1 MSPERSAERP
11 LEGLSPDLSV
21 LRAKY
26 LDYCSAQIADLIVL
40 LSPDDI
46 YVVAERAT
54 RESGG
59 TYSGHYGDAVRCAT
73 QWISDRLALP
83 PFEVWI
89 EDYQAHPQRYE
100 DYLLGL
106 WQGEAGRPTRAS

>member
-1 MSPERSAERP
+1 VSPERSAERP
-11 LEGLSPDLSV
+11 HEGLPADLHV

-54 RESGG
+54 REKGAQ
-59 TYSGHYGDAVRCAT
+59 YSGNYGDAVRAAT

-83 PFEVWI
+83 PFEVWL
-89 EDYQAHPQRYE
+89 EDYEAHPQRYE

-106 WQGEAGRPTRAS
+106 WKGEATRAS